1 MRIVLSSGKSIGKR
15 RAICSGSR
23 PWPIA
28 DPFAGHAGGPST
40 ARRDQERERHSGR
53 GRHQQV
59 SLHISA
65 QGLLSASLVG
75 LGRRADRSAC
85 HWAVVA
91 RYSNPP
97 LRVVALRRSSR
108 EIVESDHYAEQPQE
122 PHAPHPAA
130 AHPAC
135 LMVIT
140 PRRRTAS
147 RSAEY
152 KSE

>member
-59 SLHISA
+59 SLPISA
-65 QGLLSASLVG
+65 QGLFSASLVG
-75 LGRRADRSAC
+75 LGRRDDRSAC

-91 RYSNPP
+91 RNSKPT
-97 LRVVALRRSSR
+97 LWVVALRRTSR
-108 EIVESDHYAEQPQE
+108 EIVATRPHSAQTHEPPAPNPPVLKSDDTEA
-122 PHAPHPAA
+122 
-130 AHPAC
+130 
-135 LMVIT
+135 
-140 PRRRTAS
+140 RR
-147 RSAEY
+147 
-152 KSE
+152 